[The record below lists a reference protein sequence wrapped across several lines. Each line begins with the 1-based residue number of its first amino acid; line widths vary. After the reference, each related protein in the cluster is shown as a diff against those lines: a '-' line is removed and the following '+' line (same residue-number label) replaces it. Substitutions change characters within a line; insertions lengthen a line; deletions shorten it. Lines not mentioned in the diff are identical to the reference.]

1 MKTDP
6 LNNKDNDFSLILGGP
21 LFQLFRKIHLSD
33 NYLGLMKRRVIII
46 TLITWL
52 PLFVLSALDGKLLG
66 GSISVPFLMDIDNHI
81 RYLLV
86 VPLLISAELFVH
98 MRMQFLLSQFKDRNL
113 IPESSMA
120 KFDSAISSSM
130 KLRNSVTAEIL
141 IILFV
146 YIVGILIIWKKYV
159 VLNIGTWYMTSND
172 GESKLSMAGIW
183 LGYVSLPIFQFIL
196 LRWYYRLLIWIRFL
210 WKVSRIKLN
219 IISLHPDRVGG
230 LGFLSLT
237 VFAFIPLVVA
247 HGALLVGLISN
258 RIFYLGDKLPDFK
271 VEIAVIIL
279 FMLFLV
285 LIPLLVFSSQLADAK
300 RKGKRLY
307 GKVSMDY
314 VREFEYKWLLGKAPK
329 DEALIGSADIQSLAD
344 LGNSYEILNEMR
356 VIPFSKESIL
366 QIIVAVL
373 IPILP
378 LTLTM
383 MPLEELL
390 KKLISVFF

>member
-196 LRWYYRLLIWIRFL
+196 LR
-210 WKVSRIKLN
+210 K
-219 IISLHPDRVGG
+219 
-230 LGFLSLT
+230 
-237 VFAFIPLVVA
+237 
-247 HGALLVGLISN
+247 
-258 RIFYLGDKLPDFK
+258 
-271 VEIAVIIL
+271 
-279 FMLFLV
+279 
-285 LIPLLVFSSQLADAK
+285 
-300 RKGKRLY
+300 
-307 GKVSMDY
+307 
-314 VREFEYKWLLGKAPK
+314 
-329 DEALIGSADIQSLAD
+329 
-344 LGNSYEILNEMR
+344 
-356 VIPFSKESIL
+356 
-366 QIIVAVL
+366 
-373 IPILP
+373 
-378 LTLTM
+378 
-383 MPLEELL
+383 
-390 KKLISVFF
+390 